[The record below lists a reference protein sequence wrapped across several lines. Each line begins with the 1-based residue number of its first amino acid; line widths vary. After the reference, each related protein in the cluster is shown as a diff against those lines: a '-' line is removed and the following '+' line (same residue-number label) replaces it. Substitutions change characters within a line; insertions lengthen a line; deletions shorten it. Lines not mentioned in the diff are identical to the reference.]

1 VSASIVSHHRAP
13 AFDVAGRVF
22 SVDHVNERFGEW
34 QAALENAY
42 RSRSQVR
49 CLCTDDGVPMV
60 VYRREIFH
68 VRRAPNGG
76 PAHAA
81 DCRSHALL
89 GETFFEEPDAIL
101 YYPESVFLVD
111 GTYAE
116 REREPLESR
125 PPRRGIAKTRTS
137 LRTLFRIVWKR
148 AGLCRSHDR
157 PLPWPAVARFV
168 RKGAAL
174 IRIGAGDLADRLIVA
189 EDRPLGPVPSPR
201 DTRRARLHLSIALV
215 SSVRATARDI
225 LIATCAGERIWCDD
239 GACLSAYRET
249 AERASQIAGA
259 HVVALLAVYHQ
270 KNWRCR
276 DWVFRS
282 VTRAW
287 HPFESIEQGRLYEQ
301 LASERRR
308 FSIPLAHGSEI
319 PWAVIWDAEGG
330 PRAIVPE
337 DASVV
342 PRTVYPHWRWGNQRQ
357 LPHISGPIIH
367 AALS

>member
-1 VSASIVSHHRAP
+1 
-13 AFDVAGRVF
+13 
-22 SVDHVNERFGEW
+22 VDRVNERFGEW

-49 CLCTDDGVPMV
+49 CLCTNDGVPMV

-89 GETFFEEPDAIL
+89 GDTFFEEPDAIL

-116 REREPLESR
+116 RGRDLLESG
-125 PPRRGIAKTRTS
+125 PARRGIAKTRTS

-174 IRIGAGDLADRLIVA
+174 IRIGACDFSDRLIVA

-201 DTRRARLHLSIALV
+201 DARRARLHLSIALV

-225 LIATCAGERIWCDD
+225 LITTSSGEQIWCDD
-239 GACLSAYRET
+239 AACLSAYRAT
-249 AERASQIAGA
+249 AERTSQLAGA
-259 HVVALLAVYHQ
+259 QVVALLAIYHQ
-270 KNWRCR
+270 NNWRCR
-276 DWVFRS
+276 DWVYRS

-330 PRAIVPE
+330 PRAIVSE
-337 DASVV
+337 NASEV
-342 PRTVYPHWRWGNQRQ
+342 PKTAYPRWRWGKQRR
-357 LPHISGPIIH
+357 LPRISGVTTH

>member
-1 VSASIVSHHRAP
+1 
-13 AFDVAGRVF
+13 
-22 SVDHVNERFGEW
+22 
-34 QAALENAY
+34 
-42 RSRSQVR
+42 
-49 CLCTDDGVPMV
+49 
-60 VYRREIFH
+60 
-68 VRRAPNGG
+68 
-76 PAHAA
+76 
-81 DCRSHALL
+81 
-89 GETFFEEPDAIL
+89 
-101 YYPESVFLVD
+101 
-111 GTYAE
+111 
-116 REREPLESR
+116 
-125 PPRRGIAKTRTS
+125 
-137 LRTLFRIVWKR
+137 
-148 AGLCRSHDR
+148 
-157 PLPWPAVARFV
+157 V
-168 RKGAAL
+168 RKAAAL

-189 EDRPLGPVPSPR
+189 EDRPLRPVPSPS
-201 DTRRARLHLSIALV
+201 DSRRARLHLSIAPV

-287 HPFESIEQGRLYEQ
+287 HPFESIEQGLLYEQ

-337 DASVV
+337 DALVV